1 MGKQYTDDDVA
12 TALAFLEASGYP
24 DKKGALEMASRHTRV
39 PTRTLRRWYIG
50 QMHPISDNT
59 VARKKVDLAEALDNE
74 LAEIF
79 AARTDARDEAS
90 YKDLATAAGIF
101 IDKKQLLTGKPTQ
114 RISTVQ
120 EELAETPED
129 ERDAVIAEAEAIIRS
144 GFVGSSGSQ
153 TPD

>member
-24 DKKGALEMASRHTRV
+24 NKKGSLELASRHTRV

-50 QMHPISDNT
+50 QMHPVSDNN

-79 AARTDARDEAS
+79 AALMDARDEAS

-101 IDKKQLLTGKPTQ
+101 IDKKQLLTGKPTA
-114 RISTVQ
+114 RIATVQ

-129 ERDAVIAEAEAIIRS
+129 ERAAVIAEAQQIIRDS
-144 GFVGSSGSQ
+144 AMGSSGSE